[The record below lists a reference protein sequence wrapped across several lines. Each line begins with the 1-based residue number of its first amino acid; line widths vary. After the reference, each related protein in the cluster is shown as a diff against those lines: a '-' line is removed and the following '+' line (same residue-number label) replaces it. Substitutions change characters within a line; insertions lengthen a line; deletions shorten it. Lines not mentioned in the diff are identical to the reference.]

1 MEQTIIKNMEEVLS
15 SAFLEYAGYN
25 LQRRAI
31 PDARD
36 GLKWGARQLL
46 HAQMLGKFTYD
57 KPFKKAI
64 KSVSQ
69 AMGFSYVHGDAS
81 AYGTFI
87 RMAKPFVMNVPLQE
101 TKGNYGTLINPDDHS
116 ASRYV
121 EMRGSAAAAVLLKDL
136 DKDTILEWEDT
147 YDLEGKFPKVL
158 PAKGFWNLVNG
169 CISIGSGMSCSIPPL
184 NLKETNEAL
193 IKLLWNPNISD
204 EELIV
209 FPDFPTKATILNRD
223 EVFNSLK
230 NGTGFA
236 CKIRARIEWDD
247 VERCFIVKELP
258 YSTYTNTI
266 CKELAGIINEEPEV
280 GIIDVADYTG
290 TEPDLRI
297 YLKKTANPDKVL
309 QYLYKNTSL
318 ENYFSINMTVLDKGI
333 VPKVMGQRELFQAHL
348 DHEELVYRR
357 SFEFDLKKIKA
368 RIHII
373 EGLLKAY
380 DVIDEVV
387 QTIKTSASSA
397 AANEALRNL
406 LGIDEVQAK
415 AILDLKLSKLSKL
428 DINKLCNEK
437 SDLENEAARI
447 KAILN
452 DINLL
457 KKEIEKGLREVA
469 EKFGYERRTK
479 ILNIENQEDE
489 PMEVKS
495 LLVNLTNQNNIFVS
509 ETSSLYSQ
517 RRGGVGNKFK
527 LNDGEYVISTLS
539 AESSDTMLFFS
550 QVGNFYHY
558 QAGAIPL
565 EEKIPVEALFRIKS
579 YEKIRA
585 ITSFNPKN
593 SKKNIIFFTKNG
605 MMKKSLLSEYNIK
618 RAGGMRAIDLA
629 QNDELCS
636 IIFVDDEKVGILTEK
651 GQFLICETKDVRS
664 VGRITKG
671 VKGIKLNEGDAVVSA
686 KVITDTTKQIVSIT
700 KNGYIKRT
708 PLSEF
713 SVTGRYTK
721 GGKLQKFKDE
731 SDWLIDFLP
740 VEDEKEV
747 IIVSTGASIKVKL
760 ADIALLGK
768 NAQGNQSIKM
778 REKDYVVGLS
788 KS

>member
-1 MEQTIIKNMEEVLS
+1 MEQTIVKNMEEVLS

-101 TKGNYGTLINPDDHS
+101 AKGNYGTLINPDDHS

-121 EMRGSAAAAVLLKDL
+121 EMRGSAAAAALLKDL

-184 NLKETNEAL
+184 NLRETNEAL
-193 IKLLWNPNISD
+193 IKLLWNPDISD

-236 CKIRARIEWDD
+236 CKIRAKVEWDNA
-247 VERCFIVKELP
+247 ERCFIVKELP

-266 CKELAGIINEEPEV
+266 CKELANIINEEPEV
-280 GIIDVADYTG
+280 GIINIEDYTG

-309 QYLYKNTSL
+309 RYLYKNTSL
-318 ENYFSINMTVLDKGI
+318 ENHFNINMTVLDKGI
-333 VPKVMGQRELFQAHL
+333 TPKVMGQRELFQAHL

-357 SFEFDLKKIKA
+357 GFEFDLKKINA

-380 DVIDEVV
+380 DIIDEVV

-397 AANEALRNL
+397 AANEALCNF

-437 SDLENEAARI
+437 SNLENEAARI
-447 KAILN
+447 EAILN

-469 EKFGYERRTK
+469 DKFGDARRTQ
-479 ILNIENQEDE
+479 ILNVEKDEDE
-489 PMEVKS
+489 VVEKKQLS
-495 LLVNLTNQNNIFVS
+495 LSFTNKGAVFVT

-517 RRGGVGNKFK
+517 RRNGIGTKFK
-527 LNDGEYVISTLS
+527 LDPEEFIVDNLVGENT
-539 AESSDTMLFFS
+539 DTIL
-550 QVGNFYHY
+550 
-558 QAGAIPL
+558 
-565 EEKIPVEALFRIKS
+565 
-579 YEKIRA
+579 
-585 ITSFNPKN
+585 
-593 SKKNIIFFTKNG
+593 FFTKKGMYYHMNLGVFNIGEKQYLSNFNING
-605 MMKKSLLSEYNIK
+605 GITAAALVNKRDSDKNIV
-618 RAGGMRAIDLA
+618 
-629 QNDELCS
+629 
-636 IIFVDDEKVGILTEK
+636 F
-651 GQFLICETKDVRS
+651 
-664 VGRITKG
+664 
-671 VKGIKLNEGDAVVSA
+671 
-686 KVITDTTKQIVSIT
+686 IT
-700 KNGYIKRT
+700 KNGLIKKSKMSEYNLKRSTGAQALKLDDNDEIVSILFIKDERIGILSRDGQFIMIEST
-708 PLSEF
+708 PIRALGRIARGIIGIKLSSSDYVISARAINKDSNYLFSITSDGYGKLTSLSEF
-713 SVTGRYTK
+713 NVTNTNTK
-721 GGKLQKFKDE
+721 GTKIQRADNMCDFIPLSSASDVLINSTTTQIRISYNDIPKL
-731 SDWLIDFLP
+731 SR
-740 VEDEKEV
+740 
-747 IIVSTGASIKVKL
+747 G
-760 ADIALLGK
+760 
-768 NAQGNQSIKM
+768 AQGTKLIKLTTN
-778 REKDYVVGLS
+778 KVVGISTL
-788 KS
+788 